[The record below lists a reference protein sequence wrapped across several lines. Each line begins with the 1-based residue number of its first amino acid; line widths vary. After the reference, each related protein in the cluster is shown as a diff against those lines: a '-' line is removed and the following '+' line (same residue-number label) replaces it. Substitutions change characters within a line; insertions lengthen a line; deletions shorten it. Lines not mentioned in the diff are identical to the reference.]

1 MSIRFANPTSER
13 RHRAQKRLRLFYIV
27 LCAGYGVILVRG
39 LSLMLQ
45 DNQKLEKI
53 AMKQYRAAIQKAT
66 DRNRILD
73 GQGREMAISIPAWS
87 LYSDPRDVKNPSAA
101 APPFCPTF

>member
-13 RHRAQKRLRLFYIV
+13 RHKAQKRLRIFYIA
-27 LCAGYGVILVRG
+27 LCVGYGVILARG
-39 LSLMLQ
+39 LNLMLQ

-53 AMKQYRAAIQKAT
+53 AMKQYRAAIQRAT

-73 GQGREMAISIPAWS
+73 GKGREMAI
-87 LYSDPRDVKNPSAA
+87 
-101 APPFCPTF
+101 